1 MRFSGFG
8 PRSIL
13 FLAALLIA
21 TMVVGSVGPGSLTA
35 QAQDEED
42 EPHPAHIHDGSCA
55 NLGGIAFP
63 LNDVTYDGMTTGNMA
78 MGGTP
83 TADSSMSTPMAM
95 GETVGSA
102 SAVPLE
108 TSVTLVDVPLA
119 QIADGQHAINVHLS
133 AEEIDTYIAC
143 GDIGGQ
149 MLGDMLVIGLG
160 ELNDSEVVGIAVLE
174 GMGNQTQ
181 VGLFLMDQEA
191 QTAEGPA
198 EASPAA

>member
-1 MRFSGFG
+1 VLG
-8 PRSIL
+8 L
-13 FLAALLIA
+13 
-21 TMVVGSVGPGSLTA
+21 GPGALMARA
-35 QAQDEED
+35 QGEED
-42 EPHPAHIHDGSCA
+42 QPHPAHIHDGSCA
-55 NLGGIAFP
+55 TLGGIAFP
-63 LNDVTYDGMTTGNMA
+63 LNDVAYDGIATGNMA
-78 MGGTP
+78 MEGTP

-95 GETVGSA
+95 GEMVGSA

-149 MLGDMLVIGLG
+149 MMGDMLVIGLR

-191 QTAEGPA
+191 VVTDATEEATPTA
-198 EASPAA
+198 

>member
-1 MRFSGFG
+1 MRFSRFG
-8 PRSIL
+8 PWSIL
-13 FLAALLIA
+13 FPAALLMA
-21 TMVVGSVGPGSLTA
+21 TMVVGSVGPSALTA

-55 NLGGIAFP
+55 TLGGIAFP
-63 LNDVTYDGMTTGNMA
+63 LNDAAYDGTATGNSA

-83 TADSSMSTPMAM
+83 AADMAM
-95 GETVGSA
+95 GETVGSS

-108 TSVTLVDVPLA
+108 TSVTLVDTPLE

-149 MLGDMLVIGLG
+149 MMGDMLVIGLR
-160 ELNDSEVVGIAVLE
+160 ELNDSEEVGIAVLE
-174 GMGNQTQ
+174 GMGDQTR
-181 VGLFLMDQEA
+181 VALFLMDQEA
-191 QTAEGPA
+191 QTAEEPA

>member
-1 MRFSGFG
+1 MRCSRFG

-13 FLAALLIA
+13 LSAALLLATIA
-21 TMVVGSVGPGSLTA
+21 VVDVGPGALTA

-42 EPHPAHIHDGSCA
+42 NPHPAHFHDGSCA
-55 NLGGIAFP
+55 TLGGIAFP
-63 LNDVTYDGMTTGNMA
+63 LNDAAYNGTATGNSA

-83 TADSSMSTPMAM
+83 AADMAM
-95 GETVGSA
+95 GETVGSS

-108 TSVTLVDVPLA
+108 TSVTLVDVPLE
-119 QIADGQHAINVHLS
+119 QITDGQHAINVHLS

-149 MLGDMLVIGLG
+149 MMGDMLVIGLR
-160 ELNDSEVVGIAVLE
+160 ELNDSEEVGIAVLE
-174 GMGNQTQ
+174 GMGDQTR
-181 VGLFLMDQEA
+181 VALFLMDQEA
-191 QTAEGPA
+191 QTAAEPA